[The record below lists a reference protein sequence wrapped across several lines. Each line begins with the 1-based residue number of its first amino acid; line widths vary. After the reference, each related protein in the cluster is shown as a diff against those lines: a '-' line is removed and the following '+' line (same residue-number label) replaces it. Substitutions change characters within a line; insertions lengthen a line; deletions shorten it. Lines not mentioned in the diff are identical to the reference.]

1 MNYERK
7 RLKALNSNEDTGH
20 PNALLGPAS
29 GFFGRPD
36 VPAYRLILTE
46 KISKYCGLDLTE

>member
-7 RLKALNSNEDTGH
+7 RLKVLNSNEDTVH
-20 PNALLGPAS
+20 PKALLGPAS
-29 GFFGRPD
+29 GLFGRPD

-46 KISKYCGLDLTE
+46 KISK

>member
-1 MNYERK
+1 MNDERK
-7 RLKALNSNEDTGH
+7 RLKVLNSNEDTRH

-29 GFFGRPD
+29 GFLSRPD

-46 KISKYCGLDLTE
+46 KISK